1 MSRRRWHEFWEE
13 GFAEQARQLRQERG
27 WSLKD
32 VVEKLAAE
40 GFEMSVSN
48 YSKLETAQKPIRI
61 AEAAAVSAVF
71 GLPPLSM
78 FYGPAEDDQP
88 EEIQE
93 LQKALLRAQKALDSA
108 ESSLDSAGFSY
119 TTRYKE
125 VREAAAKLIAARST
139 RHELPR
145 ESNEEFL
152 ARVDDQLD
160 EYERRDLPTR
170 PAYTITPPE
179 ERDAPPA

>member
-1 MSRRRWHEFWEE
+1 MTDRETHESVERD
-13 GFAEQARQLRQERG
+13 FAANVRQLRQQRG

-78 FYGPAEDDQP
+78 FYGPAEDDQL
-88 EEIQE
+88 ERELLAKQE
-93 LQKALLRAQKALDSA
+93 
-108 ESSLDSAGFSY
+108 SLDGLKRQMDTLTVALANTYADVIAISTKIQG
-119 TTRYKE
+119 KE
-125 VREAAAKLIAARST
+125 A
-139 RHELPR
+139 
-145 ESNEEFL
+145 
-152 ARVDDQLD
+152 
-160 EYERRDLPTR
+160 
-170 PAYTITPPE
+170 
-179 ERDAPPA
+179 